1 MSSVKEMDEKFV
13 AEKKA
18 FLKGFVIVAASVI
31 IAIVLAVFT
40 GIVGGIIGIIIVPII
55 AFVVLYFIWAP
66 NDVFGTFPE
75 EGFATIIVEGMGF
88 KKLFLKLKYFGLDEE
103 WNIVEENNA
112 TLKQREIRGMCLF
125 LWPFQRRHVYR
136 QKWTKYTEQGKSV
149 FKEEVLRSV
158 LVKSYFYYIGVLSAE
173 DISVMPINIGLAVE
187 MKIVNPVKAIFK
199 IQNWYGSSANLIQ
212 GGVRDQ
218 IRKRNYLEW
227 INLSGSVA
235 LGDYFETEMRP
246 IIDKIKDD
254 FGVQVVKIKVVQI
267 EPSDKRYTEASTRK
281 AVAEFEKQ
289 AIEVEARAKSYKRS
303 TETIGPIIDMLV
315 AVTGLTPAQIQEGIR
330 NDLEGFM
337 KNYGGILQEAKNLI
351 EIQIAADK
359 GKYIKIDT
367 AGKNGRN
374 NNPALDLMAT
384 FMAMSEKSK
393 EPAKESSEKNISKE
407 DSTKKKS
414 KEELRE
420 ETIKK
425 YGLEK

>member
-18 FLKGFVIVAASVI
+18 FLKGFVIVAISVI

-112 TLKQREIRGMCLF
+112 TLKQREIKGMCLF

-289 AIEVEARAKSYKRS
+289 AIEVEARAKSYKRAM
-303 TETIGPIIDMLV
+303 EVAGPIMQILGKNI
-315 AVTGLTPAQIQEGIR
+315 GLTE
-330 NDLEGFM
+330 E
-337 KNYGGILQEAKNLI
+337 
-351 EIQIAADK
+351 EIQNKIRENPNEFEQKYGVYWKAAEDMVHRQMAIEGKQFADIRTSGGSGSSTLLELIAAMQIL
-359 GKYIKIDT
+359 GQR
-367 AGKNGRN
+367 AGQQVSSG
-374 NNPALDLMAT
+374 
-384 FMAMSEKSK
+384 SSQKS
-393 EPAKESSEKNISKE
+393 SS
-407 DSTKKKS
+407 
-414 KEELRE
+414 RE
-420 ETIKK
+420 ERVKQRLK
-425 YGLEK
+425 DLGFDD